1 MHNKNILL
9 LGFTRR
15 TTYSLAKVLGKNNTL
30 LISDRVCDEEKL
42 SLFNN
47 LKQPGFNLINLLGT
61 QSPEILDNHNIDIVI
76 VSPGVPLNI
85 PIIVEAKKRGVPV
98 IGDIELFYNFFKDNF
113 YIGITGTDGKTTT
126 TTLIYEIVKN
136 EKNAF
141 LAGNI
146 GIPVFD
152 IFESVSKESII
163 ILELS
168 SFQLE
173 AIENFKPNIAVF
185 LNLAEDHLDRY
196 NSMEEYLAAKKRIF
210 MNQKKDNY
218 AIVNLDSPYYAKIIE
233 GVKSQILT
241 FSIKSKLANVYFKD
255 NIIYFEGKPF
265 IKRDEIF
272 IKGIHN
278 VENSMAAILAAKVSK
293 ISEDK
298 IKETL
303 KNFRGVEHRIEFVRE
318 INGVEF
324 YNDSKS
330 TTVNSLEKALLSF
343 DKPIILIAGG
353 RDKGLDFTPLRRL
366 AKEKLKLLILIGE
379 AKEKMQKELN
389 FNPCIYANSLEE
401 AVDIANRNAIPHD
414 VVLLSPGC
422 ASFDMFENYEE
433 RGRLFKQYVNSL

>member
-1 MHNKNILL
+1 MSK
-9 LGFTRR
+9 T
-15 TTYSLAKVLGKNNTL
+15 
-30 LISDRVCDEEKL
+30 
-42 SLFNN
+42 N
-47 LKQPGFNLINLLGT
+47 LKGKSTKCGRGT
-61 QSPEILDNHNIDIVI
+61 HRQ
-76 VSPGVPLNI
+76 
-85 PIIVEAKKRGVPV
+85 
-98 IGDIELFYNFFKDNF
+98 
-113 YIGITGTDGKTTT
+113 
-126 TTLIYEIVKN
+126 
-136 EKNAF
+136 
-141 LAGNI
+141 
-146 GIPVFD
+146 PVFD

-241 FSIKSKLANVYFKD
+241 FSIKSELANVYFKD

-298 IKETL
+298 IK
-303 KNFRGVEHRIEFVRE
+303 G
-318 INGVEF
+318 
-324 YNDSKS
+324 
-330 TTVNSLEKALLSF
+330 
-343 DKPIILIAGG
+343 
-353 RDKGLDFTPLRRL
+353 
-366 AKEKLKLLILIGE
+366 
-379 AKEKMQKELN
+379 
-389 FNPCIYANSLEE
+389 
-401 AVDIANRNAIPHD
+401 
-414 VVLLSPGC
+414 
-422 ASFDMFENYEE
+422 
-433 RGRLFKQYVNSL
+433 